1 MKGTLAGRGTLSKA
15 ISQLPVGLFSIL
27 KEDRTSP
34 LSCPALG
41 PTRCSGRTSSE
52 EGKTRGRKPFPMLG
66 RAARLGP
73 LPHPQPQ
80 PEPTCQPVPPL
91 ADHLPILPHTWH

>member
-1 MKGTLAGRGTLSKA
+1 MNRGHSGRGTLSKA
-15 ISQLPVGLFSIL
+15 ISQQPVGLFSIL

-34 LSCPALG
+34 LFLPSPQ
-41 PTRCSGRTSSE
+41 PHPVFRENEFE

-73 LPHPQPQ
+73 FPQAQ
-80 PEPTCQPVPPL
+80 TQPTCQPVPPL
-91 ADHLPILPHTWH
+91 PDHLATVPHAWP